1 MPEQNIFSQ
10 LEETKE
16 LPIIQTARGTVQIQQ
31 TFRNKLK
38 VQVEDAIQEIIRNA
52 LPDTITVDRVKDG
65 IALGVM
71 NDQTGEIIPIVVDL
85 TIKSLD
91 YDISAEI
98 DSFKMEQQE
107 KQVKAEKAAAAKAK
121 KIESDRLLRE
131 RQAAKKAR
139 EE

>member
-16 LPIIQTARGTVQIQQ
+16 LPIIQTAKGTVQIQQ
-31 TFRNKLK
+31 TYRNKLK
-38 VQVEDAIQEIIRNA
+38 VQIEDAVQDILRNA

-65 IALGVM
+65 IALGIM
-71 NDQTGEIIPIVVDL
+71 NEETGEIIPIVVDL

-91 YDISAEI
+91 YNIEDEI

-131 RQAAKKAR
+131 RQAAKKNA
-139 EE
+139 